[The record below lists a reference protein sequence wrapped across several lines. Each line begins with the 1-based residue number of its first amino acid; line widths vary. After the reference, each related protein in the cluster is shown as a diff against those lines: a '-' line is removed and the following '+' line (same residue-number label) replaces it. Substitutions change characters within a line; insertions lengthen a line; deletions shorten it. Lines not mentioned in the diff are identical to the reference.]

1 MKKFAAGFTLIELL
15 VVISIIGILSA
26 IGMTAFTNAQ
36 KKARDATR
44 IGDMKAYQSTYEQ
57 YYATDGLNSYD
68 DDCTVMDAN
77 FSGNAPDDPKPG
89 WTAYSSDCTTSTY
102 YVCAHLEQQAG
113 NASNGTGTF
122 NDGGTYATAPYFC
135 VKNLQ

>member
-57 YYATDGLNSYD
+57 YYATDGAGSYHD
-68 DDCTVMDAN
+68 SCSTMDAG
-77 FSGNAPDDPKPG
+77 FSGAAPTDPKPG
-89 WTAYSSDCTTSTY
+89 WTAYSSDCTATTY
-102 YVCAHLEQQAG
+102 YVCAELEQQAG
-113 NASNGTGTF
+113 NASAGDGSFGTGSF
-122 NDGGTYATAPYFC
+122 YC
-135 VKNLQ
+135 VANLQ